1 MTAAMSYPIPEGH
14 PLQASARGWQQLQVG
29 VLGFVGL
36 CGLFSGDASAAR
48 PAWVQDASGVVA
60 VTGLA
65 AALTAVVIVAS
76 VAHPFTAR
84 PMSAVAAARRLRSG
98 IIVTFV
104 AVTLTA
110 LAALS
115 WWWPQHREGAEAP
128 APAQRVVAVATTTGS
143 ACGDLVES
151 GSGAIILDTEGKRVR
166 IPLSRL
172 SSIEVVDKC

>member
-1 MTAAMSYPIPEGH
+1 MTAAMSYPVHEGH

-29 VLGFVGL
+29 VLGFVGV
-36 CGLFSGDASAAR
+36 CGLFSGDASASR
-48 PAWVQDASGVVA
+48 PPWVQDASGAVA
-60 VTGLA
+60 LTGLV
-65 AALTAVVIVAS
+65 AALIAVVIVAS

-84 PMSAVAAARRLRSG
+84 PMTTVAAARRLRSG

-115 WWWPQHREGAEAP
+115 WWWPQHRETADAP
-128 APAQRVVAVATTTGS
+128 APVQQVVAVSTATGS
-143 ACGDLVES
+143 ACGDLIES
-151 GSGAIILDTEGKRVR
+151 GSRAMILDTDGKRVR